1 MNSFFKVNDKSNL
14 FHGNS
19 LGLQPKEL
27 NYVDEVMDDWAN
39 LAVEGHFM
47 LKSLGGIITSV

>member
-1 MNSFFKVNDKSNL
+1 VNDKKSNL
-14 FHGNS
+14 FLQIHG
-19 LGLQPKEL
+19 LAPKEL
-27 NYVDEVMDDWAN
+27 KAYVDEVMDDWAN

>member
-1 MNSFFKVNDKSNL
+1 MIKSNL
-14 FHGNS
+14 FHRKFI
-19 LGLQPKEL
+19 GLAAQRTRA
-27 NYVDEVMDDWAN
+27 YVDEVMDDWAN